1 MKIGISA
8 ALFAAAAFA
17 AAPVAQADVY
27 KWKDASG
34 NVHYGDQPA
43 NGAEKVSTGPD
54 NSEAAPDT
62 SADDAQQKRDAECKR
77 KRDQLD
83 TYQKASRIVEKDAL
97 GNEKEYDAKDKEALM
112 AVQQAKVKEA
122 CKGVLTSS
130 TPSPKPAAPAAQ

>member
-17 AAPVAQADVY
+17 AAPAAQADVY

-62 SADDAQQKRDAECKR
+62 AADDAQQKRDAECKR

-97 GNEKEYDAKDKEALM
+97 GNEKEYSADDRKKLIDSIQKQIAENCEDNANDAGSAEGAG
-112 AVQQAKVKEA
+112 AR
-122 CKGVLTSS
+122 
-130 TPSPKPAAPAAQ
+130 